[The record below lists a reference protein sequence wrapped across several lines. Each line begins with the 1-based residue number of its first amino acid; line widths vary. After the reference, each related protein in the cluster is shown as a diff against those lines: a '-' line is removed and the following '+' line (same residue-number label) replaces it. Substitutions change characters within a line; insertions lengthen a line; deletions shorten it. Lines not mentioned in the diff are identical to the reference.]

1 MKYTYLLIN
10 FGSILV
16 PFMASFDKRL
26 ALNKNFKALFSAIAA
41 TGTFFLIWDIVFT
54 HWGVW
59 GFNPIYLSGIYF
71 FDLPL
76 GEWLF
81 FISIPFACVFTY
93 VALGYLI
100 KVDLLKR
107 FEKSISMA
115 LIFFMLFTVLIFH
128 EKLYTATTF
137 LLTAAFIA
145 YLQFVERPTWLSR
158 FYLAYLFILIPFFL
172 VNGILT
178 GSFISQEIVW
188 YNNTQ
193 NLGLRIGTIPI
204 EDTFYGMLL
213 ILMNVYFFEKWKR

>member
-26 ALNKNFKALFSAIAA
+26 ALNKNFKALFAAIAA